1 MNLYSIL
8 EIDPNAT
15 QDEIKKAYKKLAL
28 KYHPDKNPDPNSA
41 EKFHSLVMAYEILS
55 DPEQKRKYDSM
66 NPKKKQTIFDMIGQ
80 MFQKFKTSEEFKE
93 FAKKNIFEN
102 EEMKSVLL
110 TGDKEVL
117 REYVYNKTNGYL
129 MSMLAAHKTATTGAT
144 ASDDDLLSIF
154 IPENPDK
161 KTYDIMQ
168 KDKVLSLE
176 SSVQS
181 QNQTQVLSLT
191 NTNEHI
197 LELSIITD
205 LGEIYMD
212 KVKEIIVQR
221 QRFKDKQIIMDE
233 KKFFIPLGDDKI
245 ILEREGDDYI
255 DPNGFLQRGD
265 LLIKIKTAKHKY
277 LKRVNDYDLLLILP
291 ITLYE
296 LFKGFDKRFKYLG
309 DQEIKIKSSNPLKDY
324 KFDGDKIVVSIGNKG
339 IPYVSNGAKSR
350 GELIIF
356 LVLNK
361 DEVFYKKLKKYF
373 P

>member
-8 EIDPNAT
+8 EIESNAS

-28 KYHPDKNPDPNSA
+28 KYHPDKNSDPGAA
-41 EKFHSLVMAYEILS
+41 EKFHSIAMAYEILS
-55 DPEQKRKYDSM
+55 DPEQRCKYDTM

-80 MFQKFKTSEEFKE
+80 MFQKFKNSEEFKE

-102 EEMKSVLL
+102 EDVKNVIL

-117 REYVYNKTNGYL
+117 RQYVYNKTNDYI
-129 MSMLAAHKTATTGAT
+129 MSVLTAK
-144 ASDDDLLSIF
+144 SQPPDDDLLSIF

-176 SSVQS
+176 SSVHT
-181 QNQTQVLSLT
+181 QTLT

-205 LGEIYMD
+205 LEEIYMD
-212 KVKEIIVQR
+212 KLKEIIVQR

-233 KKFFIPLGDDKI
+233 KKFYIPLADDKI

-255 DPNGFLQRGD
+255 DSKGFLQRGD
-265 LLIKIKTAKHKY
+265 LLIKIKSVKHKF
-277 LKRVNDYDLLLILP
+277 LKRVNDYDLLLVLP

-324 KFDGDKIVVSIGNKG
+324 KFDGDKIVITIENKG
-339 IPYVSNGAKSR
+339 IPYIDKGKKIR
-350 GELIIF
+350 GDLIVF

-361 DEVFYKKLKKYF
+361 DEIFYKKLKKYF

>member
-8 EIDPNAT
+8 EIDSNAS
-15 QDEIKKAYKKLAL
+15 QDEIKKAYKRLAL
-28 KYHPDKNPDPNSA
+28 KYHPDKNSDPGA
-41 EKFHSLVMAYEILS
+41 PEKFHSIAMAYEILS
-55 DPEQKRKYDSM
+55 DPEQRSKYDTM

-80 MFQKFKTSEEFKE
+80 MYQKFKGSDEFKE
-93 FAKKNIFEN
+93 FIKKNIFEN
-102 EEMKSVLL
+102 EEAKNVIL

-117 REYVYNKTNGYL
+117 REYVYNKTNSYI
-129 MSMLAAHKTATTGAT
+129 MSVLNAK
-144 ASDDDLLSIF
+144 SPPPEDDLLSIF

-168 KDKVLSLE
+168 KEKMLSLE
-176 SSVQS
+176 SSVQT
-181 QNQTQVLSLT
+181 QTFT

-205 LGEIYMD
+205 LEEIYMD
-212 KVKEIIVQR
+212 KVKEIIIQR

-233 KKFFIPLGDDKI
+233 KKFLIPLGDDKI

-255 DPNGFLQRGD
+255 DSNGFLQRGD
-265 LLIKIKTAKHKY
+265 ILIKIKSTKHKF
-277 LKRVNDYDLLLILP
+277 LKRVNDYDILLVLP

-309 DQEIKIKSSNPLKDY
+309 DQEIKIKSSNPLKEY
-324 KFDGDKIVVSIGNKG
+324 KFDGDKIVTKIENKG
-339 IPYVSNGAKSR
+339 IPYINEGKKLR
-350 GELIIF
+350 GELIVF
-356 LVLNK
+356 LVLSK
-361 DEVFYKKLKKYF
+361 DEIFYKKLKKYF

>member
-8 EIDPNAT
+8 EIDSNAT

-28 KYHPDKNPDPNSA
+28 KYHPDKNSDPNSA

-80 MFQKFKTSEEFKE
+80 MFQKFKSSEEFKE

-129 MSMLAAHKTATTGAT
+129 MSMLAASKTASTGLG
-144 ASDDDLLSIF
+144 SDDDLLSIF

-176 SSVQS
+176 SSVQ
-181 QNQTQVLSLT
+181 TQVLSLT

-205 LGEIYMD
+205 LEEIYMD

-233 KKFFIPLGDDKI
+233 KKFFIPLADDKI
-245 ILEREGDDYI
+245 ILEKEGDDYI
-255 DPNGFLQRGD
+255 DSNGFLQRGD
-265 LLIKIKTAKHKY
+265 VLIKIKSTKHKY
-277 LKRVNDYDLLLILP
+277 LKRVNDYDLLLVLP

-324 KFDGDKIVVSIGNKG
+324 KFDGEKIVVSIENKG
-339 IPYVSNGAKSR
+339 IPYLIDGKKLR
-350 GELIIF
+350 GELIVF

-361 DEVFYKKLKKYF
+361 DELFYRKLKKYF

>member
-8 EIDPNAT
+8 EIDPNVS

-28 KYHPDKNPDPNSA
+28 KYHPDKNPDSGAA
-41 EKFHSLVMAYEILS
+41 EKFHSIAMAYEILS
-55 DPEQKRKYDSM
+55 DPEQRSKYDTM

-80 MFQKFKTSEEFKE
+80 MYQKFKGSDEFKE
-93 FAKKNIFEN
+93 FIKKNIFEN
-102 EEMKSVLL
+102 EEVKNVIL

-117 REYVYNKTNGYL
+117 REYVYNKTNSYI
-129 MSMLAAHKTATTGAT
+129 MSVLNAKPPPP
-144 ASDDDLLSIF
+144 DDDLLSIF

-176 SSVQS
+176 SSVQT
-181 QNQTQVLSLT
+181 QTLT

-205 LGEIYMD
+205 LEEIYMD
-212 KVKEIIVQR
+212 KVKEIIIQR
-221 QRFKDKQIIMDE
+221 QRFKDKQILMDE
-233 KKFFIPLGDDKI
+233 KKFFIPLADDKI

-255 DPNGFLQRGD
+255 DSKGFLQRGD
-265 LLIKIKTAKHKY
+265 VLIKIKSTKHKF
-277 LKRVNDYDLLLILP
+277 LKRVNDYDLLLVLP

-324 KFDGDKIVVSIGNKG
+324 KFEGEKIVTTIENKG
-339 IPYVSNGAKSR
+339 IPYTNEGKKLR
-350 GELIIF
+350 GELIVF
-356 LVLNK
+356 LVLGK
-361 DEVFYKKLKKYF
+361 DELFYKKLKKYF

>member
-8 EIDPNAT
+8 EIDSNST
-15 QDEIKKAYKKLAL
+15 QDDIKKAYKKLAL
-28 KYHPDKNPDPNSA
+28 KYHPDKNSDPSA
-41 EKFHSLVMAYEILS
+41 PEKFHSIAMAYEILS
-55 DPEQKRKYDSM
+55 DPEQRAKYDAM

-80 MFQKFKTSEEFKE
+80 MFQKFKTSEEFSS

-102 EEMKSVLL
+102 EEIKSVLL

-117 REYVYNKTNGYL
+117 REYVYNKTNNYI
-129 MSMLAAHKTATTGAT
+129 MSVLASKTQTTST
-144 ASDDDLLSIF
+144 DDDLLSIF

-176 SSVQS
+176 TSI
-181 QNQTQVLSLT
+181 QTLT

-205 LGEIYMD
+205 LEEIYLD
-212 KVKEIIVQR
+212 KVKEVIIQR
-221 QRFKDKQIIMDE
+221 QRFKDKQITMDE
-233 KKFFIPLGDDKI
+233 KKFFIPLADDKI
-245 ILEREGDDYI
+245 LLEKEGDDYI
-255 DPNGFLQRGD
+255 DSNGFLQRGD
-265 LLIKIKTAKHKY
+265 VLIKIKSAKHKY
-277 LKRVNDYDLLLILP
+277 LKRVNDYDLLLVLP

-309 DQEIKIKSSNPLKDY
+309 DQEIKIKSSNPLQEY
-324 KFDGDKIVVSIGNKG
+324 KFDGDKIVITIDNKG
-339 IPYVSNGAKSR
+339 IPYISNSTSKLR
-350 GELIIF
+350 GSLIVF
-356 LVLNK
+356 LVLKK
-361 DEVFYKKLKKYF
+361 DELFYKKLKKYF

>member
-8 EIDPNAT
+8 EIDSNST

-28 KYHPDKNPDPNSA
+28 KYHPDKNPDPSSP
-41 EKFHSLVMAYEILS
+41 EKFHSIAMAYEILS
-55 DPEQKRKYDSM
+55 DPEQRSKYDSM

-80 MFQKFKTSEEFKE
+80 MYQKFKTSEEFKE
-93 FAKKNIFEN
+93 FIKKNIFEN
-102 EEMKSVLL
+102 EETKNVLL

-117 REYVYNKTNGYL
+117 REFVYNKANNYI
-129 MSMLAAHKTATTGAT
+129 MSMLAPNKQQEE
-144 ASDDDLLSIF
+144 DDLLSIF
-154 IPENPDK
+154 IPENPDR

-176 SSVQS
+176 TSVQS
-181 QNQTQVLSLT
+181 QVQTLT

-205 LGEIYMD
+205 LEEIYMD

-233 KKFFIPLGDDKI
+233 KKFFIPLADDKI
-245 ILEREGDDYI
+245 ILEKEGDDYI
-255 DPNGFLQRGD
+255 DSNGFLQRGD
-265 LLIKIKTAKHKY
+265 VLIKIKSRKHKF
-277 LKRVNDYDLLLILP
+277 LKRVNDYDLLLVLP

-309 DQEIKIKSSNPLKDY
+309 DQEIKIKSPSPLQEY
-324 KFDGDKIVVSIGNKG
+324 KFDGDKIIIPIQNKG
-339 IPYVSNGAKSR
+339 IPYVYEGRKLR
-350 GELIIF
+350 GELIVF
-356 LVLNK
+356 LVLGK
-361 DEVFYKKLKKYF
+361 DELFYRKLKKYF